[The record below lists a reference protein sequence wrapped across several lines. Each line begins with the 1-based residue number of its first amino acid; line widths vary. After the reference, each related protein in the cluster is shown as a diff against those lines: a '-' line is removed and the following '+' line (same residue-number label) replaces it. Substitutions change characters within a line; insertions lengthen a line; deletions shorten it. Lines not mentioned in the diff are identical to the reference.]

1 MITVGFTEILFYC
14 TAIGGYL
21 MSSLTPEME
30 ALKARLRSTWMAG
43 DFGQIAKFSNHGA
56 QEFVARLPISPGMK
70 ILDVACGTGNVSLA
84 AARRGA
90 TVTGLDLAPN
100 LLEQAR
106 ARAKDEGF
114 EIRFDEG
121 DAEQLPYEDGSFDLV
136 VTMF

>member
-43 DFGQIAKFSNHGA
+43 DFGQIAKYSNRGA
-56 QEFVARLPISPGMK
+56 EEFVSRLPVTPGMK
-70 ILDVACGTGNVSLA
+70 ALDVACGTGNVAVA

-90 TVTGLDLAPN
+90 TTTGVDI
-100 LLEQAR
+100 AR
-106 ARAKDEGF
+106 SEERRGGEGG
-114 EIRFDEG
+114 R
-121 DAEQLPYEDGSFDLV
+121 
-136 VTMF
+136 